1 MGKYKYLVIYG
12 MFIGIFRKKKKHVT
26 SEEPKNP
33 HSTKSQMPTILLPC
47 PAPELHLVLRSLLQ
61 SYTTAL
67 VISNL

>member
-1 MGKYKYLVIYG
+1 MGKYKYLVIYD
-12 MFIGIFRKKKKHVT
+12 MFIGIFRKKKRDFR
-26 SEEPKNP
+26 EPKNP
-33 HSTKSQMPTILLPC
+33 HGTKSQMPTILLPC